1 MVSEV
6 RVARTSLIATIA
18 IALVAC
24 GGDDAEEATQTTQ
37 PVPARQNR
45 APVIS
50 GSPRPTVLQ
59 NEFSEFM
66 PTASDPDGD
75 TLTFSITG
83 KPSWASF
90 STANGALSCTP
101 AAGDVGT
108 YTGISITVTDGAAS
122 ASLNS
127 FSIEVVSIGTGS
139 ATLSWTPP
147 TENVD
152 GSALTDLTGFIVYWG
167 AAPGNY
173 ANSVTLANLGLTT
186 YLVENLLS
194 GSTYYFA
201 TTAYNSLGQES
212 SYSNEGSKAI
222 P

>member
-24 GGDDAEEATQTTQ
+24 GGGDDESEATQTAA
-37 PVPARQNR
+37 PIQNR

-90 STANGALSCTP
+90 STANGALSGTP

-147 TENVD
+147 TENTN